1 MKPNYYLCSILFGV
15 LAAGAC
21 TSDDTADDDAGATT
35 GVDDASGTMTAPSTT
50 GTMTTPTTGVDTTTT
65 TGEDTGTGSDTG
77 PGTGTDTGGDTGTDS
92 DTGTGTGTGTGT
104 ESGTDSSTGGALS
117 FEEDIQPIFNTN
129 CSCHIAGIEA
139 GLNLQDAYDDLV
151 NVPATQADLD
161 RVEPGD
167 PAASYLFL
175 KLTDAHV
182 GAGGE
187 GGRMPLGGGALPR
200 ATIDLIEDWILAGA
214 PV

>member
-92 DTGTGTGTGTGT
+92 DTGTGTGT